1 MVFRVPHGKP
11 LYSMWKWPGQR
22 PEPRPGCVSELVDF
36 SYGCWFLSFSGSVLH
51 GFQQWCFSRRNS
63 KCQLWAWPGVRRGA
77 ADTWGKR
84 TEPSPSCHG
93 SALIIMPESI
103 ISWLL
108 FKGNHGSDSVPATAV
123 MSVPKLRKRDLP
135 GGRQKW
141 LLVIMHSLSQKGAA
155 HLCLSWLYLSTMR
168 TWSCGRCC
176 FSCGKPVGNEAAAG
190 NVRHGIG

>member
-1 MVFRVPHGKP
+1 MVFPVPHGKP

-63 KCQLWAWPGVRRGA
+63 TCQLWAWPGVRRGA

-123 MSVPKLRKRDLP
+123 TSVPKLRKRDLP

-141 LLVIMHSLSQKGAA
+141 LLVIPKGSSSSLPLLTVFKHHENMVLWQMLLFLWKACWEWG
-155 HLCLSWLYLSTMR
+155 
-168 TWSCGRCC
+168 SCWQC
-176 FSCGKPVGNEAAAG
+176 
-190 NVRHGIG
+190 